1 MDDEF
6 TLRSK
11 LKGSMLTTV
20 LSLSFLRRYKMKIV
34 SWNLNGLK
42 ATLESGS
49 FVPIEKIMPD
59 ILCLQEIRCADEPVV
74 LGGYNH
80 YWNHAAKDGYSGT
93 AVLTRKKPISVQ
105 NGLGDSFPDD
115 EGRVITVELPKFYV
129 VNAYVPNAQKNLKK
143 HDFRMRWDEAFR
155 EYVCGLNDNK
165 PVIICGDFNVA
176 RSEID
181 IYAENMR
188 QYWAEQGYISDERSN
203 FETLLEC
210 GFVDA
215 YRELNPET
223 RSYTW
228 WSNRLNKRSQ
238 GRGWR
243 LDYFLVAEELMP
255 SVVEANHLVDLLG
268 SDHCPIDLVVRS

>member
-1 MDDEF
+1 
-6 TLRSK
+6 
-11 LKGSMLTTV
+11 
-20 LSLSFLRRYKMKIV
+20 
-34 SWNLNGLK
+34 
-42 ATLESGS
+42 
-49 FVPIEKIMPD
+49 
-59 ILCLQEIRCADEPVV
+59 
-74 LGGYNH
+74 
-80 YWNHAAKDGYSGT
+80 
-93 AVLTRKKPISVQ
+93 
-105 NGLGDSFPDD
+105 
-115 EGRVITVELPKFYV
+115 V

-203 FETLLEC
+203 FESLLEC